1 MDAVLSLA
9 SLTST
14 RTSIPGDTSLLTPG
28 GLAFGTSVL
37 TARGC
42 DQSDFERVAEYI
54 HRGCH
59 IALEI
64 KEELP
69 QWHTPKEFKAMLNE
83 KIASGHA
90 AVMSLKADVQALA
103 THYSLPVM

>member
-1 MDAVLSLA
+1 MLSLV
-9 SLTST
+9 SITST
-14 RTSIPGDTSLLTPG
+14 RASIPGDSNLSMPG
-28 GLAFGTSVL
+28 GLAFGTPVL

-59 IALEI
+59 VAMEI

-83 KIASGHA
+83 KMAAGHA
-90 AVMSLKADVQALA
+90 AAMSLKADVQAFA
-103 THYSLPVM
+103 MHFSLPII